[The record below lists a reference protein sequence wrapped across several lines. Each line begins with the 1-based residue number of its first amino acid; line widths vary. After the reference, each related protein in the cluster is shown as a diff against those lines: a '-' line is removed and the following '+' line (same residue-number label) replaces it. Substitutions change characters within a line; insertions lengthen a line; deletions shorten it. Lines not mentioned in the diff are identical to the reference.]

1 LGNNLHKIEYHMPT
15 FYGFGSSVV
24 VQQMAFVFRNASG
37 SIVGR
42 DPNGNDIYYD
52 VYPPNAGLIA
62 KFLAPSTTLLINP
75 GDSIEFIVA
84 SNQKADM
91 KVYDNG
97 TLVFQDSTKQDNFY
111 LGSTVAGVHT
121 GIEEAADEFRARV
134 LGDTGDQQA
143 LLESVIRHTS
153 GDQGLRVRILPVSVM
168 GSQLRRYDYHRR
180 EILLSEALLRPQRTF
195 HLLVQLA
202 LTSPSSVINKVADAH
217 GLEDGAARSLFRST
231 LAGYFAGAVMMPYDA
246 FLGAARDLRYDLDL
260 LGRRFGASF
269 EQVCH
274 RLTSL
279 NAPNARGIPFF
290 FIRID
295 DAGNISKRLAAGGMQ
310 FAKNGGTCPR
320 WDIHKAFRTPDR
332 MLYQAAELPNGQK
345 FFTIVRTVPR
355 PWAPAGE
362 AAPEFAVALGCE
374 LHHARDIVYADAFD
388 LSKRRQLDPIGI
400 GCAVCERMDCAQ
412 RAHPP
417 VGHEVRFDGHSRRIG
432 LYDLE
437 G

>member
-1 LGNNLHKIEYHMPT
+1 MI
-15 FYGFGSSVV
+15 
-24 VQQMAFVFRNASG
+24 
-37 SIVGR
+37 
-42 DPNGNDIYYD
+42 
-52 VYPPNAGLIA
+52 
-62 KFLAPSTTLLINP
+62 
-75 GDSIEFIVA
+75 
-84 SNQKADM
+84 SNRPK
-91 KVYDNG
+91 NR
-97 TLVFQDSTKQDNFY
+97 
-111 LGSTVAGVHT
+111 VHD
-121 GIEEAADEFRARV
+121 AAA
-134 LGDTGDQQA
+134 
-143 LLESVIRHTS
+143 
-153 GDQGLRVRILPVSVM
+153 
-168 GSQLRRYDYHRR
+168 
-180 EILLSEALLRPQRTF
+180 
-195 HLLVQLA
+195 
-202 LTSPSSVINKVADAH
+202 
-217 GLEDGAARSLFRST
+217 
-231 LAGYFAGAVMMPYDA
+231 
-246 FLGAARDLRYDLDL
+246 
-260 LGRRFGASF
+260 RRFGASF
-269 EQVCH
+269 AQVCH

-332 MLYQAAELPNGQK
+332 LLCQAAELPNGQK

-374 LHHARDIVYADAFD
+374 LHHARDIAYADEFD

-417 VGHEVRFDGHSRRIG
+417 VGHEIRFDGHSRRLG